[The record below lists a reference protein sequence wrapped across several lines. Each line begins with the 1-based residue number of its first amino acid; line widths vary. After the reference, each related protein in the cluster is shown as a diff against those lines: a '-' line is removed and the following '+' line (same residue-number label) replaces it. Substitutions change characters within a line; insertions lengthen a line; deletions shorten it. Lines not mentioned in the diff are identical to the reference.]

1 MTGFGLY
8 APKPEQLLESIT
20 QMFADDKRIWREMV
34 ERATSAARPYASLD
48 IAREALHVAARYS
61 ASEASQTAR

>member
-20 QMFADDKRIWREMV
+20 LLFADEARIWREMV
-34 ERATSAARPYASLD
+34 ERASSAARPYAALD
-48 IAREALHVAARYS
+48 IAREALEVAARYS